1 MTLPLERRRYAAL
14 LQREAKLCEIVSF
27 KDRLKNSSPANH
39 RGEKSM
45 RTANRLVSLEISLAF
60 VLALL
65 SGLMM
70 PAPANAQVGDNTIWI
85 SPTATGPSSAF
96 IDATAFCHTAGSCS
110 SSTDDF
116 CTVVF
121 NALNSSSFPAT
132 GGVVDARG
140 LNSSNTKSTSCSSGS
155 PFQTTSAAI
164 KVPSTVLLP
173 AGVIP
178 LGKVWVLPNGTKI
191 IGQGAGSP
199 FSSSGTD
206 AVTIIQA
213 TSSFSGTMIQMGPN
227 SGDPLFTPCSSAT
240 AGYCTE
246 VGVENLELVGGSNG
260 ANVSGIINGQSQ
272 DMSYVRRV
280 SMYEI
285 GGIGLKV
292 WNTGENSGPYWDISY
307 NTGSVGSGSTSTECV
322 ELDVN
327 TLGVRG
333 LDCVG
338 STSPAASAA
347 VVVNASNNT
356 LKDVKIQGAF
366 TDGIQVKP
374 GVSSDVLFNVSGGSE
389 SGVTNLVH
397 IESGTTNPQDISV
410 MGVGNGGGS
419 SVTILDSVTST
430 SLNDSYIGMYVL
442 GVSGVGGNGYSRF
455 TTSPNT
461 NAITWG
467 TGNSLPGS
475 CSKGSLFSCTGGSSC
490 NNSSCTG
497 SACGTSDLFVCIS
510 SPSWASLP

>member
-1 MTLPLERRRYAAL
+1 MATAEKFRSF
-14 LQREAKLCEIVSF
+14 EAV
-27 KDRLKNSSPANH
+27 
-39 RGEKSM
+39 
-45 RTANRLVSLEISLAF
+45 LAF
-60 VLALL
+60 AFVFFW
-65 SGLMM
+65 GLGM
-70 PAPANAQVGDNTIWI
+70 APTANAQVGGNAIWT
-85 SPTATGPSSAF
+85 SSSATAPSSAI

-116 CTVVF
+116 CLVIF
-121 NALNSSSFPAT
+121 NTLNSSGFPAT

-164 KVPSTVLLP
+164 KIPSTVLLP
-173 AGVIP
+173 AGIIP
-178 LGKVWVLPNGTKI
+178 LGKLWVLPNGTKI

-199 FSSSGTD
+199 FSSTGED

-227 SGDPLFTPCSSAT
+227 TGDPLFTPCSSAP

-292 WNTGENSGPYWDISY
+292 WNVAANSGPYWDVSY
-307 NTGSVGSGSTSTECV
+307 NNGGLGSSSTECV
-322 ELDVN
+322 ELDVT
-327 TLGVRG
+327 TLGIRG
-333 LDCVG
+333 LNCEG
-338 STSPAASAA
+338 SVSALAA

-356 LKDVKIQGAF
+356 LKDVHIQGSF

-374 GVSSDVLFNVSGGSE
+374 GIASEVLFNVSGGSS
-389 SGVTNLVH
+389 SGITNLVH
-397 IESGTTNPQDISV
+397 IESGTTNPENISV
-410 MGVGNGGGS
+410 MGVANGGGS
-419 SVTILDSVTST
+419 TVTILDNVTST
-430 SLNDSYIGMYVL
+430 SLNDGYIGMYVL
-442 GVSGVGGNGYSRF
+442 GVSGVGGSAYSRF
-455 TTSPNT
+455 TTST
-461 NAITWG
+461 NSNAVTWG
-467 TGNSLPGS
+467 TGSALPSS
-475 CSKGSLFSCTGGSSC
+475 CSKGSLFSCTGGS
-490 NNSSCTG
+490 
-497 SACGTSDLFVCIS
+497 ACGTSGSDLYVCIGS
-510 SPSWASLP
+510 GGWDSLP